1 MMYKNNGAKLIRPF
15 IRNGKVL
22 FHGTIDLF
30 FFSFFLAPSYFGVRL
45 AFFDLTLTRFFLILC
60 LIGIW
65 QNDKRQQLFL
75 AGARLNK
82 SLVPFYLFQAVCI
95 GTNLLRFSMSGL
107 FNVVVDTIITFF
119 VFKYIIQ
126 YEYGVGESIR
136 RIKKCAVVLGVLGVI
151 EGLTHVNVFDFFDT
165 LHKGAGTE
173 SRFGLVRIS
182 GPCTTGNGYG
192 LYLLIL
198 IPLICYDISTKKIE
212 ILKNKWLLLLLVLNV
227 LFNGARLTMGICFVE
242 ILLLVLLSDPKQWI
256 NLFGIGAIL
265 VAGVAFIC
273 IAFPKQSF
281 SLLIM
286 KNVTSVIDTVFN
298 TNYGSL
304 YGIDKAGLYN
314 SNHYRELLLKIFS
327 LDYLNPILG
336 RGSTYRFSYVME
348 GYWLR
353 SIDNYYVN
361 LYIMYAYPGLAV
373 FLLMSGCILISI
385 LKRMASQ
392 KDALWKVLGVI
403 FVCYYISLW
412 YLDQLQTYKYIYVL
426 FAMILV
432 ESHSIYQKCENKQRL
447 HLKGCEQ
454 IKA

>member
-1 MMYKNNGAKLIRPF
+1 M
-15 IRNGKVL
+15 
-22 FHGTIDLF
+22 
-30 FFSFFLAPSYFGVRL
+30 
-45 AFFDLTLTRFFLILC
+45 
-60 LIGIW
+60 
-65 QNDKRQQLFL
+65 
-75 AGARLNK
+75 
-82 SLVPFYLFQAVCI
+82 
-95 GTNLLRFSMSGL
+95 
-107 FNVVVDTIITFF
+107 
-119 VFKYIIQ
+119 
-126 YEYGVGESIR
+126 
-136 RIKKCAVVLGVLGVI
+136 
-151 EGLTHVNVFDFFDT
+151 
-165 LHKGAGTE
+165 
-173 SRFGLVRIS
+173 
-182 GPCTTGNGYG
+182 
-192 LYLLIL
+192 IL

-273 IAFPKQSF
+273 IAFPNQSF

-385 LKRMASQ
+385 LKKMASQ

-403 FVCYYISLW
+403 FVCYYIALW

-426 FAMILV
+426 FAIILV
-432 ESHSIYQKCENKQRL
+432 ESSSFYQKRENITSVTAERVRTD
-447 HLKGCEQ
+447 
-454 IKA
+454 